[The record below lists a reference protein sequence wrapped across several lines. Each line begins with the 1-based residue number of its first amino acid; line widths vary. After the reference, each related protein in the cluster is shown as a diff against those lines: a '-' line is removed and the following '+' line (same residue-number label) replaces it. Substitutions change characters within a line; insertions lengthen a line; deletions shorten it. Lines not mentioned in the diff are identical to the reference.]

1 MSALLRAELLKLRTT
16 RTFSALV
23 GAATVVS
30 LLIVALAATKGSV
43 ASPDDIRNNL
53 NAANPSGLLTVL
65 LGAIGM
71 TGEWRHRTI
80 TSTVLA
86 APARVRLLTA
96 KTLSYALAGMLL
108 SLLVTLA
115 IMLVGTLILSGRG
128 EATLGVGDLADLLW
142 RNVLVAALFGA
153 LGVCLGAVFR
163 NQVATIIGI
172 VLMFFFLEPLLLA
185 LAPEVGRFAPFSGAP
200 NGILGGVDLPN
211 GELLAPGIALAVS
224 IAWVSAT
231 FVAGAALL
239 RRRDLV

>member
-16 RTFSALV
+16 RTFAALV

-30 LLIVALAATKGSV
+30 LLIVTLAATKGSV
-43 ASPDDIRNNL
+43 ATPDDIRSNL
-53 NAANPSGLLTVL
+53 NAANPSALLTVL

-96 KTLSYALAGMLL
+96 KTLAYALAGMLL

-115 IMLVGTLILSGRG
+115 IMLVGTLILSARG
-128 EATLGVGDLADLLW
+128 EATLGVADLADLLW

-153 LGVCLGAVFR
+153 LGVCLGAVIR
-163 NQVATIIGI
+163 NQIATIIGI
-172 VLMFFFLEPLLLA
+172 VLMFFFLEPLLLT
-185 LAPEVGRFAPFSGAP
+185 LAPEVGRFGPFSGAP
-200 NGILGGVDLPN
+200 TASSADSTFPTASCSRPQSPSRSRSLG
-211 GELLAPGIALAVS
+211 
-224 IAWVSAT
+224 
-231 FVAGAALL
+231 
-239 RRRDLV
+239 